1 MWLIEILTVAF
12 FALLNVAWKRPLPV
26 YVETQYG
33 VPHLKNYFMLR
44 DFLFI
49 TFVAIVFTNPVRAEY
64 VEPNIHHAPYG
75 EVKVVVPITSDDP
88 SVWLFRLRNV
98 GNGISATG
106 GLGGSM
112 QAKIV
117 MYGAGVKLLS
127 QPMDPKIKEAIDA
140 ARAGGA
146 QFNVCNITLK
156 GMKLDWHALY
166 GLQERDIVPSG
177 FAEVGWLASHGWA
190 VDPAN

>member
-1 MWLIEILTVAF
+1 M
-12 FALLNVAWKRPLPV
+12 
-26 YVETQYG
+26 
-33 VPHLKNYFMLR
+33 KNHIRLR
-44 DFLFI
+44 DVLFVS
-49 TFVAIVFTNPVRAEY
+49 FAAIVFTNPARAEY

-98 GNGISATG
+98 GNGIAVTG

-112 QAKIV
+112 QVKVV

-140 ARAGGA
+140 ARAAGA
-146 QFNVCNITLK
+146 RFNVCNVTLK

-166 GLQERDIVPSG
+166 GIQEGDIVPSG